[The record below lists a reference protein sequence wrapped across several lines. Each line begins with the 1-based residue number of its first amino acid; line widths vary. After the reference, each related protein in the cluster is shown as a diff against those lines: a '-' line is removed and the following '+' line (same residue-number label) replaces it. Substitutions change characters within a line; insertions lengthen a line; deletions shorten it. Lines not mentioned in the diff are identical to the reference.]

1 MIPLEEVPMPRKNNA
16 STAPSAAARRLP
28 VYHEITVGAG
38 SKRQLLQTLDEGDGF
53 IGPCAR
59 EMIAR
64 PGFTMAGSSRT
75 IRLARAQ
82 LRALGFTDWVA
93 WADILKAAAGVGG
106 EKLPPEAAARL
117 WLELPDQQP
126 GDHFWILMDPIKGRD
141 GEPYVFYL
149 VCHDDG
155 ERRLLGRY
163 VSPARRFFPHR
174 EVVFGLRE

>member
-1 MIPLEEVPMPRKNNA
+1 MARKMNA
-16 STAPSAAARRLP
+16 SPAASAAARRFP
-28 VYHEITVGAG
+28 VYQEIAVGAG
-38 SKRQLLQTLDEGDGF
+38 SKRALVTALDQGDGY

-64 PGFTMAGSSRT
+64 PTFTMAGGERT

-82 LRALGFTDWVA
+82 LRTLGFTDWVS
-93 WADILKAAAGVGG
+93 WGDILKAAAGGGG
-106 EKLPPEAAARL
+106 EKLPAEAAARL
-117 WLELPDQQP
+117 WLKLPEQQP

-163 VSPARRFFPHR
+163 VSPTRRFFPHR
-174 EVVFGLRE
+174 EVVFGLREAG